1 MEKIVPYSGNA
12 RTMPDDPTVPLWLPP
27 LPECGE
33 CRFQE
38 KKCEE
43 AATFAAVCCRYFLP
57 VCQYCVTP
65 LNPYILNIEISFY
78 RMCKETW
85 VKVMADKAPTTKL
98 SVNLH
103 SSLKTLQTCLYSE
116 FP

>member
-1 MEKIVPYSGNA
+1 MQEQCQMVSQ
-12 RTMPDDPTVPLWLPP
+12 
-27 LPECGE
+27 
-33 CRFQE
+33 CRFGCHHCRNAE
-38 KKCEE
+38 SVGSMKKECEE
-43 AATFAAVCCRYFLP
+43 AATFTAVFCRYLLP
-57 VCQYCVTP
+57 VCQYCVTT
-65 LNPYILNIEISFY
+65 LNPYIFNIEISFY